1 MSNLVEHAKK
11 EFEIL
16 GWNDLPEDDMQT
28 WVVNNLLELL
38 EVFSKQGHSGSS
50 APYVINLFKRLA
62 NFGIIA
68 ELTGEDDEW
77 VEVMDGHFQNKR
89 CSEVFKDSKDGK
101 AYWGFGRVFTDGE
114 SPMQE
119 GEVKLLSRSFL
130 GENQKNHSQ
139 LMNDGDG
146 YTHGN
151 ERNEKRGL

>member
-114 SPMQE
+114 STYVGRGSKVTIKKFPWRKPE
-119 GEVKLLSRSFL
+119 KP
-130 GENQKNHSQ
+130 Q
-139 LMNDGDG
+139 LV
-146 YTHGN
+146 N
-151 ERNEKRGL
+151 ERWRWLYTWK